1 MAELPGIERETL
13 EVDVVIVGAGPAGL
27 AAAYKLA
34 ELIRVHNESDAE
46 KKLEGI
52 SIAVLE
58 KGKEIGSHG
67 ISGAVMDP
75 RGISELMPDWLE
87 RGCPI
92 EAPVGGDE
100 FWYLTEKLRAVKLSG
115 PAMPPP
121 LKNHGNYVVSLGE
134 VVRWLGPIVGEMGVD
149 LFAEFAATR
158 VLVEDGRVVG
168 VRTGDKGIDKLGH
181 PKSNFEPGVDIRAK
195 ITILAEGPRGTCVK
209 QLNTIFDLHAG
220 KNPQVYSLGVKELWQ
235 LPDDRHRAGDV
246 IHTLGFPLDMDTF
259 GGAFIY
265 GMKDRIVDIGLVVGL
280 DYKNPTLDPHN
291 ELQRLKL
298 HPAVQEILRGG
309 RMIAAGAKAIPEG
322 GYYAMPRLYGDG
334 FMILGD
340 SGGFLNGARLKG
352 IHLAF
357 KSGILAAE
365 TAFAALLNEDF
376 SSNQLKQ
383 YDELFEVSWAKE
395 ELWKQRNFHQ
405 GFHNGQIAGV
415 LNAGLGTITGGR
427 GFGISN
433 KLEGEAGHERMVR
446 IKRYF
451 ASDDPHPP
459 AKVKYDGTYTFD
471 KVTNVYNG
479 GVLHEE
485 NQPAHL
491 LIADTEVCIT
501 RCTEEYGNPCF
512 HFCPAQVYEPQ
523 TTADGRGKVP
533 FLNFTNCFHCKT
545 CDIMDPYQV
554 ITWVP
559 PEGGGGP
566 DYKKL

>member
-13 EVDVVIVGAGPAGL
+13 DVDVVIVGAGPAGL

-34 ELIRVHNESDAE
+34 ELIKVHNESDAE
-46 KKLEGI
+46 KKLESI
-52 SIAVLE
+52 SIAILE

-75 RGISELMPDWLE
+75 RGLTELMPDWLD
-87 RGCPI
+87 RGCPV
-92 EAPVGGDE
+92 ESPVTSDA
-100 FWYLTEKLRAVKLSG
+100 FWYLTEKQKIAA
-115 PAMPPP
+115 PIMPPP
-121 LKNHGNYVVSLGE
+121 LQNHGNYVVSLGE
-134 VVRWLGPIVGEMGVD
+134 LVRWLGPIVGEMGVD

-158 VLVEDGRVVG
+158 VLVENGRVVG
-168 VRTGDKGIDKLGH
+168 VRTGDKGIDKNGQA
-181 PKSNFEPGVDIRAK
+181 KANFEPGVDIRAK
-195 ITILAEGPRGTCVK
+195 MTILAEGPRGTLAK
-209 QLNTIFDLHAG
+209 QLAGLFDLYAG

-235 LPDDRHRAGDV
+235 LPDDRFPAGKV
-246 IHTLGFPLDMDTF
+246 VHTMGFPLDMDTF
-259 GGAFIY
+259 GGAFLY

-298 HPAVQEILRGG
+298 HPAIREILQGG
-309 RMIAAGAKAIPEG
+309 KMIAAGAKAIPEG
-322 GYYAMPRLYGDG
+322 GYYSMPRLHGDG

-357 KSGILAAE
+357 KSGIMAAE
-365 TAFAALLNEDF
+365 AAFHALLNDDY
-376 SSNQLKQ
+376 SSAQLKE
-383 YDELFEVSWAKE
+383 YDDLFESSWAKD
-395 ELWKQRNFHQ
+395 ELWLQRNFHQ
-405 GFHNGQIAGV
+405 AFDYGQLAGM
-415 LNAGLGTITGGR
+415 LNAGAGMITKGR
-427 GFGISN
+427 GFVLAG
-433 KLEGEAGHERMVR
+433 KLEGHAGHERMTR

-451 ASDDPHPP
+451 GSDDPHPP
-459 AKVKYDGTYTFD
+459 EKIKYDNQYTFD

-479 GVLHEE
+479 GVIHEE

-491 LIADTEVCIT
+491 LILDTEVCIT

-512 HFCPAQVYEPQ
+512 HFCPAQVYEPKE
-523 TTADGRGKVP
+523 TADGRGRVP

-566 DYKKL
+566 DFKKL